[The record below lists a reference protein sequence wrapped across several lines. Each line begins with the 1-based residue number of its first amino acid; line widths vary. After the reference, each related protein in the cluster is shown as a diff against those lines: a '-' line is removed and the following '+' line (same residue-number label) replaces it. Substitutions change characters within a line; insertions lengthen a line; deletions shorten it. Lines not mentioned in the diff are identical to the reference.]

1 MKKRPQKVQN
11 SSLVQSIFS
20 PPARPR
26 ASPAFAKG
34 MLPRRRAKNAL
45 HYVHSRIMY
54 SRPASVRQQVER
66 SPRSSALLA
75 CVENL
80 PRLANCA

>member
-1 MKKRPQKVQN
+1 VIELSTNWAENSMRP
-11 SSLVQSIFS
+11 I
-20 PPARPR
+20 AI
-26 ASPAFAKG
+26 G
-34 MLPRRRAKNAL
+34 RR
-45 HYVHSRIMY
+45 YVHSRIMY
-54 SRPASVRQQVER
+54 SLPASVRQQAER